1 MTGKSVQ
8 VLISAMMVL
17 IDEVFAWI
25 SRRKGNA
32 SGASEN
38 DVPKS

>member
-1 MTGKSVQ
+1 MTRKSVQ
-8 VLISAMMVL
+8 VLIGAMLVL
-17 IDEVFAWI
+17 IDEVLSWI
-25 SRRKGNA
+25 SRRKGNG